1 MGERARVPA
10 RSDPMHHMREISR
23 TVDRCAASPDTLST
37 TNLVTSSWQRCVS
50 DYKLDGAKHK
60 GPEIVTAQELKDASG
75 PLELLC
81 RVAKPEIDRLLAR
94 VAVANYVTVLSDP
107 NGVALN
113 VGSTMTVDDPMR
125 RVGVCAGAVWDEALA
140 GTNGIGTSI
149 TNRRAV
155 TIHRNE
161 HFFFTYA
168 DLTCTAAPIFDWDG
182 NLIAALDASA
192 LADLPQEMQSF
203 VLELVES
210 TARRIERSYFLAR
223 NSNRP
228 ILQIE
233 RHIDGVERGDGWLLA
248 LGDDGNAAELLDG
261 GGDHIRQFDPAQVIG
276 RPLADF
282 MDITWQDVGSDAQ
295 DRSVQERIGIARLL
309 GIDRPCFAS
318 LRVPKAKSGGKL
330 AKQTTAASRSK
341 AAATSTSLTL
351 DELAGE
357 DPALRAQVRT
367 IKRLVDRHLPVLLQG
382 ETGTGKEEFARA
394 IHNTGL
400 RASGP
405 FVAIDCSSI
414 PESLIESELFGYE
427 TGTFTGGRRDGRRGR
442 ISEANGG
449 TLFLDEIGDMPMS
462 LQTRLLR
469 VLAQRELVP
478 LGALKPMKVDF
489 NVVCASHQDLPLMI
503 SEGRF
508 RQDLYFRIAG
518 IRCELPALR
527 NRADKENVIQFAL
540 AIEAQDCGIDIPPV
554 SDAAMRVLKAHKWPG
569 NIRELRLAMRYALA
583 HKTIDEIYPNDL
595 PAWLNVP
602 DAPQGMS
609 SSTPASAGH
618 AAAYDAGDG
627 TPPDLSVVLDRHAW
641 CITDAAADLGVSRQT
656 LYRWMKNQSLVRP
669 E

>member
-23 TVDRCAASPDTLST
+23 TVEQCAASPDGAPPG
-37 TNLVTSSWQRCVS
+37 NLVTSSWQRCVG
-50 DYKLDGAKHK
+50 DYKLDGVNHK
-60 GPEIVTAQELKDASG
+60 GPEIVTAQELKDAAD

-94 VAVANYVTVLSDP
+94 VAVANYVTILADP
-107 NGVALN
+107 NGIALD
-113 VGSTMTVDDPMR
+113 VGSTMTVDNPMR
-125 RVGVCAGAVWDEALA
+125 RVGVCAGAVWNEALA

-149 TNRRAV
+149 TSRRAV

-168 DLTCTAAPIFDWDG
+168 GLTCTAAPILDWNG

-192 LADLPQEMQSF
+192 LADLPLEMQSF

-210 TARRIERSYFLAR
+210 TARRIERSYFLAQ

-233 RHIDGVERGDGWLLA
+233 RRLDGVEQGDGWLLA
-248 LGDDGNAAELLDG
+248 LGDDGNAAELLCG
-261 GGDHIRQFDPAQVIG
+261 NGSRVRQLDHDQVIG
-276 RPLADF
+276 RPLSDF
-282 MDITWQDVGSDAQ
+282 MDITWQDIGSDVQ
-295 DRSVQERIGIARLL
+295 DRPVQERIGIARLL

-318 LRVPKAKSGGKL
+318 LRVPKAKSGVKI
-330 AKQTTAASRSK
+330 AKQSTAASRSK
-341 AAATSTSLTL
+341 VAAASPSLTL

-357 DPALRAQVRT
+357 DPALQAQVRT
-367 IKRLVDRHLPVLLQG
+367 IKRLVDRRLPVLLQG

-400 RASGP
+400 RATGP

-414 PESLIESELFGYE
+414 PEGLIESELFGYE

-442 ISEANGG
+442 ISEAHGG

-489 NVVCASHQDLPLMI
+489 NVICASHQDLPLMI

-527 NRADKENVIQFAL
+527 NRADKESVIQLAL
-540 AIEAQDCGIDIPPV
+540 AIEAQDCAIDVPSV
-554 SDAAMRVLKAHKWPG
+554 SDAAMQILKAHKWPG

-583 HKTIDEIYPNDL
+583 HAAFDEIYPNDL
-595 PAWLNVP
+595 PAWLNAP
-602 DAPQGMS
+602 D
-609 SSTPASAGH
+609 TPAGTLAGNGH
-618 AAAYDAGDG
+618 SPVRDAEDS
-627 TPPDLSVVLDRHAW
+627 TPPDLAAVLDRHAW
-641 CITDAAADLGVSRQT
+641 CITDAAADIGVSRQT